1 MNIKYVVALSFEE
14 KNELIALTFKG
25 KCSARVLRRVN
36 LLLLANDG
44 KQDKEISELLNVSTS
59 TIFRTK
65 KKFVED
71 GLTAAIN
78 EGSRSGCPRKLDEVS
93 DALLT
98 MIACS
103 KPPKG
108 CARWTLSLI
117 AQKFVV
123 LHEDTKVSI
132 ETIRRQLKDND
143 LKPWQKKMWCIGK
156 VNADYIARMEHVLAL
171 YSQPENPQEPV
182 VNFDEAMKQ
191 MVADITPQ
199 TLGKSGKRARMDYE
213 YKRVA
218 VANIFM
224 FYNCHSGWR
233 KAKATESK
241 KSVDF
246 AHCMKDLV
254 DIHYPDAKKIH
265 VVMDNFGTHKE
276 GSLYKAFKPAEA
288 LRILSRLEFHYTPK
302 HASWLNKVEIEIGVM
317 NR

>member
-59 TIFRTK
+59 KIFRTK

-108 CARWTLSLI
+108 CAKWTLSLI

-143 LKPWQKKMWCIGK
+143 LKPWQKKCG
-156 VNADYIARMEHVLAL
+156 A
-171 YSQPENPQEPV
+171 
-182 VNFDEAMKQ
+182 
-191 MVADITPQ
+191 
-199 TLGKSGKRARMDYE
+199 
-213 YKRVA
+213 
-218 VANIFM
+218 
-224 FYNCHSGWR
+224 
-233 KAKATESK
+233 
-241 KSVDF
+241 
-246 AHCMKDLV
+246 
-254 DIHYPDAKKIH
+254 
-265 VVMDNFGTHKE
+265 
-276 GSLYKAFKPAEA
+276 
-288 LRILSRLEFHYTPK
+288 
-302 HASWLNKVEIEIGVM
+302 
-317 NR
+317 